1 MKMQA
6 VRSQTRWTGAVR
18 LAVLVILAVGC
29 HFVSNVRAVAA
40 VPEKPTPFTPDLAGG
55 VKMEF
60 VLIRPGSFM
69 MGSEKGGESDEKPVH
84 KVTIAKPFYLGK
96 YEVTQEQWQAV
107 MGSTPSHFK
116 GPENP
121 VESVS
126 WDDCREFL
134 KKINEK
140 FPAMGFRL
148 PTEAEWEYA
157 CRAGSA
163 TEYCYGDGETGFG
176 DYAWYG
182 DSGGTTHPVGEKKS
196 NAWGL
201 YDMHGNVAEW
211 CLDWYHDSYNGAPW
225 DGSAWELPAGS
236 TRVVRGG
243 HWYFTANGCRSASR
257 FGLDPGLRGNGL
269 GFGFRFVRTQ
279 K

>member
-1 MKMQA
+1 MKTQA

-18 LAVLVILAVGC
+18 LVVLVILAVGC

-40 VPEKPTPFTPDLAGG
+40 VPEKPTPFTLDLAGG

-69 MGSEKGGESDEKPVH
+69 MGSEKGDADEKPVH
-84 KVTIAKPFYLGK
+84 KVTIAKPLYMGK

-107 MGSTPSHFK
+107 MGSNPSELK
-116 GPENP
+116 GPKNP
-121 VESVS
+121 VERVS
-126 WDDCREFL
+126 WNDCQEFL
-134 KKINEK
+134 KKINER

-163 TEYCYGDGETGFG
+163 TEYCFGDDEAGLG
-176 DYAWYG
+176 DYAWHG
-182 DSGGTTHPVGEKKS
+182 RNSGLETHPVGEKKP

-211 CLDWYHDSYNGAPW
+211 CQDWYHDSYNGAPT
-225 DGSAWELPAGS
+225 DGSAWESPAGS
-236 TRVVRGG
+236 TRVSRGG
-243 HWYFTANGCRSASR
+243 TWGNGAYYCRSARRSYDAPDDR
-257 FGLDPGLRGNGL
+257 VRQLL
-269 GFGFRFVRTQ
+269 GFRFVRTQ